1 MYISPVYAVIY
12 YSTERGDRPVLEFL
26 DNLDKKSRA
35 KVMAHIDLLA
45 QYGPDLKRPYA
56 DHVRRKI
63 RELRVQMGSKKY
75 RILHFFFFEGRI
87 VLLHSLLKT
96 TPKLKESDIA
106 LAESRMAD
114 WIARHPRGG

>member
-1 MYISPVYAVIY
+1 MYIPSVYTIIY
-12 YSTERGDRPVLEFL
+12 YSTERGDQPVLVFL

-35 KVMAHIDLLA
+35 KVMAHINLLA
-45 QYGPDLKRPYA
+45 QFGPDLKRPYA
-56 DHVRRKI
+56 DHVRGKI

-87 VLLHSLLKT
+87 VLLHALLKT
-96 TPKLKESDIA
+96 TPKLKGRDII
-106 LAESRMAD
+106 LAESCMAD